1 MPLLV
6 TERKKVLQRSTGP
19 FEERTQEKSLFVCV
33 TVSSQPVC
41 FSTFYKEYSMC
52 LIYMYRHSHAHTHSY
67 VCKPKECGRASSVSW
82 QQSLSREKHS
92 DDACKG
98 LCKYF
103 TPDYYPKFGMSCTF
117 FIKFSHHQH
126 SLFFMYSE
134 PSSSLKQYKYNT
146 ITDNRR

>member
-1 MPLLV
+1 
-6 TERKKVLQRSTGP
+6 
-19 FEERTQEKSLFVCV
+19 
-33 TVSSQPVC
+33 
-41 FSTFYKEYSMC
+41 
-52 LIYMYRHSHAHTHSY
+52 MYRHSHAHTNTPTC
-67 VCKPKECGRASSVSW
+67 VQAQRMWKGFFCELAAN
-82 QQSLSREKHS
+82 LSREKHS

-126 SLFFMYSE
+126 SLSLMYSE